1 MKYNTMASD
10 IDDEPINIWVYI
22 ILLFILLF
30 DGEMEIFMKR
40 LLEWIK
46 RRKIRKG
53 MTPDILRE
61 YGASIGNN
69 VVIWTN
75 KIDLGHAFLLTIGNN
90 VTISDARILLH
101 DASTKMA
108 LKYSLVG
115 RVTIG
120 DNVFIGADSIILPS
134 ITIGNNVVVG
144 AGTVVTKDVP
154 DNSVIVGNP
163 GRIIASYDEF
173 INRNKQ
179 LLDGGA
185 VYNTYWKYK
194 SEDEK
199 ELMKKE
205 LKDGIGFDV

>member
-1 MKYNTMASD
+1 
-10 IDDEPINIWVYI
+10 
-22 ILLFILLF
+22 
-30 DGEMEIFMKR
+30 MKR
-40 LLEWIK
+40 LLECIK

-53 MTPDILRE
+53 ITPDILRE

-108 LKYSLVG
+108 LKYSRVG

-134 ITIGNNVVVG
+134 ITIGNNVV
-144 AGTVVTKDVP
+144 
-154 DNSVIVGNP
+154 
-163 GRIIASYDEF
+163 Y
-173 INRNKQ
+173 
-179 LLDGGA
+179 
-185 VYNTYWKYK
+185 
-194 SEDEK
+194 
-199 ELMKKE
+199 
-205 LKDGIGFDV
+205 

>member
-108 LKYSLVG
+108 LKYSRVG

-179 LLDGGA
+179 LLDGG
-185 VYNTYWKYK
+185 
-194 SEDEK
+194 
-199 ELMKKE
+199 
-205 LKDGIGFDV
+205 GR

>member
-1 MKYNTMASD
+1 M
-10 IDDEPINIWVYI
+10 
-22 ILLFILLF
+22 
-30 DGEMEIFMKR
+30 
-40 LLEWIK
+40 
-46 RRKIRKG
+46 
-53 MTPDILRE
+53 
-61 YGASIGNN
+61 
-69 VVIWTN
+69 
-75 KIDLGHAFLLTIGNN
+75 GHAFLLTIGNN

-108 LKYSLVG
+108 LKYSRVG

-163 GRIIASYDEF
+163 GRIITSYDEF

-179 LLDGGA
+179 LFDGGG
-185 VYNTYWKYK
+185 
-194 SEDEK
+194 S
-199 ELMKKE
+199 L
-205 LKDGIGFDV
+205 